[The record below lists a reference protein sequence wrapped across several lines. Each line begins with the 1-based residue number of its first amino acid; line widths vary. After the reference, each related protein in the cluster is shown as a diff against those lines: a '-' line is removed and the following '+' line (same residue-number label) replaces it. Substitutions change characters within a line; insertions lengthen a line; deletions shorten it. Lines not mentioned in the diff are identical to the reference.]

1 MKQLLLLAIINGF
14 ILGSFTGVNA
24 QKKVNLHRNNSQ
36 VNQNIS
42 IKFIDGFNLKADS
55 TSNTTAKFKKN
66 SESNSISNYFPS
78 SKGNYLNNVE
88 NCTSIQFKYAM
99 ILNREVESINNFE
112 LFNFIN
118 QWWGTRYRFG
128 GSDQNGIDCSGF
140 TEKLLTN
147 VYGSTLPR
155 TSKEQFLSCKK
166 VANKEL
172 VEGDLVFFNTRS
184 TRRRRKG
191 ISHVGFYLGNNY
203 FVHSSVSEGVTIN
216 SLNEEYY
223 KKKFVSGGKTPFAKY
238 NTK

>member
-1 MKQLLLLAIINGF
+1 MKQLLYLAIISGF
-14 ILGSFTGVNA
+14 ILCSFSSVNA
-24 QKKVNLHRNNSQ
+24 QKKVNLNRSKPKAKQNN
-36 VNQNIS
+36 S
-42 IKFIDGFNLKADS
+42 IKFIDDFNLKADS
-55 TSNTTAKFKKN
+55 TSNATVKFEKN
-66 SESNSISNYFPS
+66 SKSNSISNNTS
-78 SKGNYLNNVE
+78 SSNGNYINNIE
-88 NCTSIQFKYAM
+88 NCSSVQFKYAM

-118 QWWGTRYRFG
+118 QWWATRYRFG

-140 TEKLLTN
+140 TEKLLSN

-155 TSKEQFLSCKK
+155 SSKEQFLSCKK
-166 VANKEL
+166 VATKEL

-184 TRRRRKG
+184 SRRRRKG

-216 SLNEEYY
+216 SLNDEYY
-223 KKKFVSGGKTPFAKY
+223 RKKFVSGGRIPFGKY

>member
-1 MKQLLLLAIINGF
+1 MKQLLYLAIISGF
-14 ILGSFTGVNA
+14 ILCSFSSVNA
-24 QKKVNLHRNNSQ
+24 QKKVNLNRSKPKAKQNN
-36 VNQNIS
+36 S
-42 IKFIDGFNLKADS
+42 IKFIDDFNLKADS
-55 TSNTTAKFKKN
+55 TSNTTVKFEKN
-66 SESNSISNYFPS
+66 SKSNSISNNTS
-78 SKGNYLNNVE
+78 SSNGNYINNIE
-88 NCTSIQFKYAM
+88 NCSSVQFKYAM

-118 QWWGTRYRFG
+118 QWWATRYRFG

-140 TEKLLTN
+140 TEKLLSN

-155 TSKEQFLSCKK
+155 SSKEQFLSCKK
-166 VANKEL
+166 VATKEL

-184 TRRRRKG
+184 SRRRRKG

-216 SLNEEYY
+216 SLNDEYY
-223 KKKFVSGGKTPFAKY
+223 RKKFVSGGRIPFGKY

>member
-1 MKQLLLLAIINGF
+1 MKQLLFLAIISGN
-14 ILGSFTGVNA
+14 ILCSFSSVNA
-24 QKKVNLHRNNSQ
+24 QKKVNLNRSKPKAKQNN
-36 VNQNIS
+36 S
-42 IKFIDGFNLKADS
+42 IKFIDDFNLKADS
-55 TSNTTAKFKKN
+55 TSNTTVKFEKN
-66 SESNSISNYFPS
+66 SKSNSISNNTPS
-78 SKGNYLNNVE
+78 SNGNYINNIE
-88 NCTSIQFKYAM
+88 NCSSVQFKYAM

-118 QWWGTRYRFG
+118 QWWATRYRFG

-140 TEKLLTN
+140 TEKLLSN

-155 TSKEQFLSCKK
+155 SSKEQFLSCKK
-166 VANKEL
+166 VATKEL

-184 TRRRRKG
+184 SRRRRKG

-216 SLNEEYY
+216 SLNDEYY
-223 KKKFVSGGKTPFAKY
+223 RKKFVSGGRIPFSKY

>member
-1 MKQLLLLAIINGF
+1 MKQLLYLAIISGF
-14 ILGSFTGVNA
+14 ILCSFSSVNA
-24 QKKVNLHRNNSQ
+24 QKKVNLNRSKPKAKQNN
-36 VNQNIS
+36 S
-42 IKFIDGFNLKADS
+42 IKFIDDFNLKADS
-55 TSNTTAKFKKN
+55 TSNATVKFEKN
-66 SESNSISNYFPS
+66 SKSNSISNNTS
-78 SKGNYLNNVE
+78 SSNGNYINNIE
-88 NCTSIQFKYAM
+88 NCSSVQFKYAM

-118 QWWGTRYRFG
+118 QWWATRYRFG

-140 TEKLLTN
+140 TEKLLSN

-155 TSKEQFLSCKK
+155 SSKEQFLSCKK
-166 VANKEL
+166 VATKEL

-184 TRRRRKG
+184 SRRRRKG

-216 SLNEEYY
+216 SLNDEYY
-223 KKKFVSGGKTPFAKY
+223 RKKFVSGGRIPFGIY